1 MAIVVTA
8 PETVNDADI
17 NELYALE
24 KHLMIISEGD
34 PDNVYCGEG
43 DDTILEEALP
53 GYEDMPSELIELV
66 KPTGAIFQKLE
77 NVFHPNEVIN
87 KLFDIEWGYSEIC

>member
-43 DDTILEEALP
+43 DDTILEEALL
-53 GYEDMPSELIELV
+53 GHEDM
-66 KPTGAIFQKLE
+66 FQSSLNLSSLQEQFSRNLK
-77 NVFHPNEVIN
+77 F
-87 KLFDIEWGYSEIC
+87 FSSQ